1 MSRKPMPGLRRRGAV
16 WHIDKRVKGLPGGRL
31 RESTGTDRLD
41 EAEAY
46 LVHRLEEIR
55 NARVY
60 GLRPRRTFEQAAAK
74 YLLENTHKASILDD
88 AMHLKQLMPYVGG
101 LPLEHVHAGSLTPF
115 IAARRASGIRTKSI
129 NNALAVVRRI
139 LNLLAADRCRH
150 QGPRALAP
158 SRNAAPQES
167 GNEAQASWQ
176 HRQETRTAS

>member
-46 LVHRLEEIR
+46 LIHRREEIR

-101 LPLEHVHAGSLTPF
+101 LPLEQVHAGSLTPF
-115 IAARRASGIRTKSI
+115 IAARRACGIRTKSI

-139 LNLLAADRCRH
+139 LNLAA
-150 QGPRALAP
+150 RA
-158 SRNAAPQES
+158 
-167 GNEAQASWQ
+167 
-176 HRQETRTAS
+176 